1 MRRNLQEPTKF
12 GIGRGDVIGTRQWT
26 TEVEPIRTPELIRML
41 VVSAE
46 VGGAH
51 NPRVTNIEHSP
62 LTQPKAKDGASDKE
76 PDKLHEKGRVN
87 GLVGKQERKQTKLE
101 GNASNSPKSQVK
113 VAESILWQKCIGF
126 LKREEKAGSLE
137 VCPSLVE
144 HVGPYS
150 SGANASRSSHI
161 GPNLE
166 VSMQAQLSMVMD
178 KIVMPHQ
185 TPTNGLEPLKPSPV
199 LQGRKWIRIDRPA

>member
-1 MRRNLQEPTKF
+1 M
-12 GIGRGDVIGTRQWT
+12 
-26 TEVEPIRTPELIRML
+26 
-41 VVSAE
+41 
-46 VGGAH
+46 
-51 NPRVTNIEHSP
+51 
-62 LTQPKAKDGASDKE
+62 
-76 PDKLHEKGRVN
+76 
-87 GLVGKQERKQTKLE
+87 
-101 GNASNSPKSQVK
+101 
-113 VAESILWQKCIGF
+113 LWQKCIGF

-150 SGANASRSSHI
+150 SGSNASRSSHI

-199 LQGRKWIRIDRPA
+199 LQGRKWIRIDHPA